1 MNTLLIRLQRFGL
14 RVPRLL
20 WQRVISAEAK
30 RSGKNLE
37 WFTPDHHRVR
47 DLAVTEIAATGSAV
61 TPELLG
67 SATGLEGRRLAQI
80 LDQLEKGKTFLYRT
94 AGSDVDW
101 AYPATAEDTG
111 HRIRLDSGERFFAA

>member
-1 MNTLLIRLQRFGL
+1 MNALLIRLERFGL
-14 RVPRLL
+14 RVPRTL
-20 WQRVISAEAK
+20 WRRVISAEAK

-47 DLAVTEIAATGSAV
+47 DFVVTEVAATGAAV
-61 TPELLG
+61 SPEVLRN
-67 SATGLEGRRLAQI
+67 ATGLREDRLAVV

-94 AGSDVDW
+94 GGTDVDW
-101 AYPATAEDTG
+101 AYPVTAEDTG